1 MALLAVALHSSPLG
15 LVTQKT
21 GKSPDGDACRVW
33 MEDLLTQG
41 VRVYIPEVADY
52 GVRREF
58 VRTKNP
64 GSITHLN
71 RLKQLARYLPTTT
84 DVMLEAAELWA

>member
-21 GKSPDGDACRVW
+21 GKSSDGDACRVW

-41 VRVYIPEVADY
+41 VRVYIPEAADY